1 MHLSAK
7 DPIISSI
14 IDWIETNEIDLQ
26 PEFQRGLVWGR
37 EKQQLLIDTILRRW
51 EIPPVFVICDKNTYR
66 KEVLD
71 GQQRLRS
78 IYDFYRGEFPVNGQ
92 IQPYNNS
99 LVGLHGLRYNQMPI
113 EVQRKFRNFSIRIFE
128 ITDYEKDEPFELF
141 YRLNQSVKLTS
152 AERRNTFHGET
163 RSQVKKIVDYMESVG
178 VNRELIG
185 FNNSRLSYQDVV
197 ARLCYALE
205 TERIDSKI
213 TDRDI
218 TNRYRSDIGF
228 SEIICNRTQI
238 SIFVLKEAI
247 SRSEQ
252 KFKLSKPTL
261 FSWLLFIT
269 QLNDD
274 VDIGLICQF
283 IDYFRLLVS
292 SADEVTN
299 TLKHDQFIEQW
310 IVKEYDYRS
319 STSVNDA
326 KSIVFRHFALAFLW
340 SRRNGSR
347 GLNENLGKKISLV
360 KDVIRGDF
368 TEEFV
373 YLTLGEVA
381 LGEIA

>member
-1 MHLSAK
+1 M
-7 DPIISSI
+7 
-14 IDWIETNEIDLQ
+14 
-26 PEFQRGLVWGR
+26 
-37 EKQQLLIDTILRRW
+37 
-51 EIPPVFVICDKNTYR
+51 FVISDKNTYR

-92 IQPYNNS
+92 VQPYNEA
-99 LVGLHGLRYNQMPI
+99 LAGLHGLRYHQLPI
-113 EVQRKFRNFSIRIFE
+113 EEQRKFRNFSIRIFE

-163 RSQVKKIVDYMESVG
+163 RSQVKKIVDYMESIG

-205 TERIDSKI
+205 TRRIDSKI

-218 TNRYRSDIGF
+218 TNRFRSDVGF
-228 SEIICNRTQI
+228 SEIIFNRAEQ

-247 SRSEQ
+247 SRTEQ

-261 FSWLLFIT
+261 FSWLLFMT
-269 QLNDD
+269 QLDEE
-274 VDIGLICQF
+274 VEIGHISHF
-283 IDYFRLLVS
+283 VDYFRLLVA
-292 SADEVTN
+292 SADEVTK
-299 TLKHDQFIEQW
+299 TLTHDQFIDQW
-310 IVKEYDYRS
+310 VVKEYDYRS

-326 KSIVFRHFALAFLW
+326 KSIIFRHFALAFLW
-340 SRRNGSR
+340 SRRYGNNGLKNDLWR
-347 GLNENLGKKISLV
+347 KIAVVEN
-360 KDVIRGDF
+360 VIGGDF
-368 TEEFV
+368 TEEGV
-373 YLTLGEVA
+373 YRALGDIA
-381 LGEIA
+381 MGEIA

>member
-14 IDWIETNEIDLQ
+14 IDWIETDEIDLQ

-51 EIPPVFVICDKNTYR
+51 EIPPVFVICDKNTFK

-92 IQPYNNS
+92 VQPYNDL
-99 LVGLHGLRYNQMPI
+99 LVGLHGLRYDQLPI
-113 EVQRKFRNFSIRIFE
+113 EEQRKFRNFSIRIFE

-205 TERIDSKI
+205 TRRIDSKI

-218 TNRYRSDIGF
+218 TNRYRSDFGF
-228 SEIICNRTQI
+228 SGMVCERAER
-238 SIFVLKEAI
+238 SIFVLKDAI
-247 SRSEQ
+247 HRSEQ

-269 QLNDD
+269 QLDESTE
-274 VDIGLICQF
+274 IGFLYQF

-292 SADEVTN
+292 STAEVTN
-299 TLKHDQFIEQW
+299 TLGHDQFIEQW

-326 KSIVFRHFALAFLW
+326 KSIIFRHFALAFLW
-340 SRRNGSR
+340 NRMYGNR
-347 GLNENLGKKISLV
+347 GLREDLGRKISLIEN
-360 KDVIRGDF
+360 VIRGDF
-368 TEEFV
+368 TEEIV
-373 YLTLGEVA
+373 YQALGEVG